1 MKRLLITILFV
12 TMFIVSYG
20 QGFRGFFR
28 PVPDMFAPKELTA
41 DQAPSVWLFRPI
53 VTVTAMSFTL
63 GNPVT
68 VASLSSMGTGLSYQ
82 HFIDNNGEA
91 YNNYGFSALVL
102 FSQDIGGVQPAKLCP
117 AVTVSAF
124 QYLNLGIGYSFADK
138 KAFLLTGISY
148 SFN

>member
-1 MKRLLITILFV
+1 MKKFIIIVLLLVVWLPLSAQF
-12 TMFIVSYG
+12 
-20 QGFRGFFR
+20 QGFFK
-28 PVPDMFAPKELTA
+28 PVPKLFDARELTA
-41 DQAPSVWLFRPI
+41 DYQPSVWLFRPI

-82 HFIDNNGEA
+82 HFIDNSGEA

-102 FSQDIGGVQPAKLCP
+102 FSQDVGGVQPAKLCP

-124 QYLNLGIGYSFADK
+124 QYVNIGIGYSFADK